1 MTETFRAWAIP
12 HYGPTEV
19 LQAVTTR
26 LTAPQGQQLQIEIKA
41 SAVTRADC
49 MMRAG
54 EPQFARAFLGLKHPR
69 NNLLGTGL
77 SGLVTAIGPE
87 VKGFAIGDSIFGE
100 SGLHFSANASHICL
114 DESALLL
121 KKPENLSHAEAST
134 LCDGPLTSLH
144 FLTRVT
150 RLRPGARLLV
160 LGGSGS
166 LGSAA
171 IQIARHLGA
180 EVSATC
186 SARNAD
192 LVTALGAHHVIDYNR
207 IDIADTAR
215 TYDVIYDT
223 LGISSYGRLRNNLA
237 PQGRYLCPVL
247 SGELL
252 RAALKTALWGG
263 RKARFSA
270 AGMQTTSHLRGLLT
284 QLLSL
289 TRSGALTPL
298 MDRDYPLADLITAQR
313 YVETGRKT
321 GNVVLR

>member
-12 HYGPTEV
+12 HYGPPEV
-19 LQAVTTR
+19 LQAVTPR

-54 EPQFARAFLGLKHPR
+54 TPRFARAFLGLKRPR
-69 NNLLGTGL
+69 NNLVGTGL
-77 SGLVTAIGPE
+77 SGVVTAPGPE
-87 VKGFAIGDSIFGE
+87 VKGFAIGVSIFGE
-100 SGLHFSANASHICL
+100 SRLRFGANASHICL

-121 KKPENLSHAEAST
+121 KKPENLSHAGACT

-144 FLTRVT
+144 FLTHVT
-150 RLRPGARLLV
+150 KLRPGARLLV

-171 IQIARHLGA
+171 VQIARHLGA
-180 EVSATC
+180 EITATC

-192 LVTALGAHHVIDYNR
+192 LVTSLGAHHVIDYTR
-207 IDIADTAR
+207 SDIADTAK

-223 LGISSYGRLRNNLA
+223 LGASSYGRLRNNLA
-237 PQGRYLCPVL
+237 PHGRYLCPVL
-247 SGELL
+247 SGNLL
-252 RAALKTALWGG
+252 CAALKTAFWSGH
-263 RKARFSA
+263 KAKFSA
-270 AGMQTTSHLRGLLT
+270 AGMQPTTHLRGLLT